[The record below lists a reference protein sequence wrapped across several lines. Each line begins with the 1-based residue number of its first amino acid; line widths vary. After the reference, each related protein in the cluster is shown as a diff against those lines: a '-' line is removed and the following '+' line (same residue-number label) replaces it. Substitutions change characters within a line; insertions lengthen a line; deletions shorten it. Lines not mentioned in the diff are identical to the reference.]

1 MDHVFGPVDLNISY
15 KLQLVI
21 LVGQSVDINQF
32 LIEAPANQVFGL
44 ADLVALSYFS
54 SINLCVNLWIK
65 LAH

>member
-1 MDHVFGPVDLNISY
+1 MDQVFGPADLDISY
-15 KLQLVI
+15 KLQLII

-32 LIEAPANQVFGL
+32 LIEAAGNHVFGL
-44 ADLVALSYFS
+44 ADLVALSHFS